1 LRLPTTYLARQ
12 VSGRKDRR
20 LQAREEPRRR
30 SLLRPAGNGRTI
42 RIGDM
47 ELDRNQA
54 SLLLTPTAPPE
65 KPSIGAL
72 IFKIGLALYGVG
84 VAAMVAYFSCAL
96 FLMSTRVPKPP
107 LWLLGIAF
115 IAVVLLPMGLGL
127 SGIGAL
133 AWLSG
138 RRKKS

>member
-1 LRLPTTYLARQ
+1 MSSVISSDKLA
-12 VSGRKDRR
+12 GK
-20 LQAREEPRRR
+20 LGPFHAR
-30 SLLRPAGNGRTI
+30 AG